1 MFVITVVV
9 FLVGVVSMS
18 NLRLTDLTETL
29 AGNSIQRGR
38 AMQSAEGGLI
48 EAERGS
54 AVLAEKRVFAS
65 SNGYTGIF
73 SKGHLPNHW
82 WRSDS
87 FTAATELDTLAYPG
101 VVDSPEYVTEEIG
114 NYLADG
120 GSGIV
125 SLDRGSAGYGRSTL
139 SGRELI
145 LYRLQSVGSGSVE
158 NSRAVVESLY
168 VINR

>member
-1 MFVITVVV
+1 MQHKPFAGLRVGQCTVKSDREKGFALFVITVVV

-29 AGNSIQRGR
+29 AGNSI
-38 AMQSAEGGLI
+38 L
-48 EAERGS
+48 
-54 AVLAEKRVFAS
+54 
-65 SNGYTGIF
+65 
-73 SKGHLPNHW
+73 
-82 WRSDS
+82 
-87 FTAATELDTLAYPG
+87 
-101 VVDSPEYVTEEIG
+101 VDSPEYVTEEIG